1 MIVWDRSLAQ
11 PTSPAK
17 TGMENRSYQ
26 TDHLEHTVLGLLK
39 VDTVYYD
46 AKRDILDSQFQST
59 ARNINGYPYV
69 STLQ

>member
-1 MIVWDRSLAQ
+1 
-11 PTSPAK
+11 
-17 TGMENRSYQ
+17 MENRSYQ

-46 AKRDILDSQFQST
+46 AKRDILASQFQST